1 MNVRAR
7 ESFRVCRGV
16 FWSSLLKV
24 GEVALVLLNQILRF
38 LSWRLCHGNP
48 AMFMC
53 QPNLQGTALVR
64 AAYPTI
70 YV

>member
-38 LSWRLCHGNP
+38 LSWRLW
-48 AMFMC
+48 
-53 QPNLQGTALVR
+53 GTHCV
-64 AAYPTI
+64 PFP
-70 YV
+70 VD